1 MEQRLEFAMEGHRFF
16 DLVRWGIAEKVL
28 NNYVKAE
35 SVAGKDNTGRTITKR
50 SYLVGKTFLPK
61 HNLYPIPADEILNS
75 QKEGKTVLTQNAGY

>member
-50 SYLVGKTFLPK
+50 SYLVGKTFLSK

-75 QKEGKTVLTQNAGY
+75 QKDGKTVLTQNPGY